1 MNLKFGTDGIRGPV
15 ESVVTPEACLK
26 IGHATGIVM
35 KELGWNTVVIGKDT
49 RISGYMLESALQ
61 AGFIAAGVNVRL
73 LGPIP
78 TPGVAYL
85 TKTLRNKFGVVI
97 SASHNDFLDN
107 GIKIFNEDGEK
118 ISRDIEKRIE
128 KHLSKDLSPVETSK
142 IGKAYRFD
150 ESGPRYIEFCKS
162 TVPPNISFSSL
173 RIVLDCANG
182 ACYKVSP
189 EIFEE
194 LGAEVITIG
203 NEPDGYNINQ
213 DCGSTHPEVIQDAV
227 IKHRADYGISLD
239 GDGDRVI
246 LVDEKGNLL
255 DGDDILYILAF
266 SNPNRTGVWSGVVGT
281 HMSNLG
287 LEEGIE
293 KLGYKFIRADVG
305 DKYVSEMLAKKGWML
320 GGETSGHIICK
331 DLVSTGDG
339 TVAALKVISSLLI
352 LEKRPS
358 EVLSNFKKIPQINK
372 AIKVN
377 NKDIINDKELK
388 SFLKEI
394 ESDLT
399 IGRIL
404 VRPSGTEPK
413 IRIMVEA
420 PEKNVAE
427 KFARDIEKL
436 IKSKT

>member
-15 ESVVTPEACLK
+15 ESLMTPEACLK
-26 IGHATGIVM
+26 IGHATGAVM

-61 AGFIAAGVNVRL
+61 AGFIAAGVNVQL
-73 LGPIP
+73 AGPLP
-78 TPGVAYL
+78 TPGIAYL

-107 GIKIFNEDGEK
+107 GIKIFNDDGEK

-128 KHLSKDLSPVETSK
+128 KYISSDLIPVQTSK

-162 TVPPNISFSSL
+162 TVPPDISFSSL

-194 LGAEVITIG
+194 LGAEVITLG
-203 NEPDGYNINQ
+203 NNPDGYNINQ
-213 DCGSTHPEVIQDAV
+213 GCGSTHPELIQEEV

-246 LVDEKGNLL
+246 LVDEKGNIL
-255 DGDDILYILAF
+255 DGDDLLYILAF
-266 SNPNRTGVWSGVVGT
+266 SNPNRTGPWSGVVGT
-281 HMSNLG
+281 LMSNLG
-287 LEEGIE
+287 LENGIM
-293 KLGYKFIRADVG
+293 KLGYKFKRADVG
-305 DKYVSEMLAKKGWML
+305 DKYVSKMLSDEGWML

-339 TVAALKVISSLLI
+339 TIAALKVISSLLL
-352 LEKRPS
+352 LEKKPS
-358 EVLSNFKKIPQINK
+358 EILSNFTKIPQVNK
-372 AIKVN
+372 AVVVS
-377 NKDIINDKELK
+377 NKDIVNDKDLK
-388 SFLKEI
+388 SLLKEV
-394 ESDLT
+394 ESDMT
-399 IGRIL
+399 VGRIL
-404 VRPSGTEPK
+404 VRPSGTESK

-420 PEKNVAE
+420 PEKKVAE
-427 KFARDIEKL
+427 KYATDIEKL
-436 IKSKT
+436 IKSKL

>member
-15 ESVVTPEACLK
+15 ESIITPEACLK
-26 IGHATGIVM
+26 IGHATGFVM
-35 KELGWNTVVIGKDT
+35 KELGWDTVVIGKDT

-73 LGPIP
+73 LGPLP

-107 GIKIFNEDGEK
+107 GIKIFNESGEK

-128 KHLSKDLSPVETSK
+128 KYLASDLSPVGTSN

-162 TVPPNISFSSL
+162 TVPSDISFSSL

-189 EIFEE
+189 EVFEE

-213 DCGSTHPEVIQDAV
+213 DCGSTHPEVIKEAV

-255 DGDDILYILAF
+255 DGDDLLYILAF
-266 SNPNRTGVWSGVVGT
+266 SNPNRTGEWSGVVGT
-281 HMSNLG
+281 QMSNLG
-287 LEEGIE
+287 LEQGIQ
-293 KLGYKFIRADVG
+293 KLGYKFVRADVG
-305 DKYVSEMLAKKGWML
+305 DKYVSEMLTKKGWML

-339 TVAALKVISSLLI
+339 TIAALKVISSLLL
-352 LEKRPS
+352 LEKKPS
-358 EVLSNFKKIPQINK
+358 EVLSNYTKIPQINI
-372 AIKVN
+372 AVKVS
-377 NKDIINDKELK
+377 NKDIINDKELI

-394 ESDLT
+394 ESDIT
-399 IGRIL
+399 IGRVL

-420 PEKNVAE
+420 SEKKVAE
-427 KFARDIEKL
+427 KFAKDIEK
-436 IKSKT
+436 IIRSKA

>member
-15 ESVVTPEACLK
+15 ESLITPEACLK
-26 IGHATGIVM
+26 IGHATGFVM

-61 AGFIAAGVNVRL
+61 AGFIAAGVDVQL
-73 LGPIP
+73 AGPLP
-78 TPGVAYL
+78 TPGIAYL
-85 TKTLRNKFGVVI
+85 TKTLRNKFGLVI

-107 GIKIFNEDGEK
+107 GIKIFNDDGEK

-128 KHLSKDLSPVETSK
+128 KYIASDLKPVKTSK

-162 TVPPNISFSSL
+162 TVPSNISFSSL

-194 LGAEVITIG
+194 LGAEVITLG
-203 NEPDGYNINQ
+203 DNPDGYNINE
-213 DCGSTHPEVIQDAV
+213 DCGSTHPELIQKEV

-246 LVDEKGNLL
+246 LVDEKGNIL
-255 DGDDILYILAF
+255 DGDDLLYILAF
-266 SNPNRTGVWSGVVGT
+266 SNPNRTGPWSGVVGT
-281 HMSNLG
+281 LMSNLG
-287 LEEGIE
+287 LEDGLK
-293 KLGYKFIRADVG
+293 KLGYKFKRADVG
-305 DKYVSEMLAKKGWML
+305 DKHVSKMLLDKGWML

-339 TVAALKVISSLLI
+339 TIAALKVISSLLM
-352 LEKRPS
+352 LEKKPS
-358 EVLSNFKKIPQINK
+358 EILCNYTKIPQVNK
-372 AIKVN
+372 AVSVL
-377 NKDIINDKELK
+377 NKDIVNDKDLK
-388 SFLKEI
+388 TLLKEI
-394 ESDLT
+394 ESDMT
-399 IGRIL
+399 VGRLL
-404 VRPSGTEPK
+404 VRPSGTELK

-420 PEKNVAE
+420 PEEKVAE
-427 KFARDIEKL
+427 KFADDIEKL
-436 IKSKT
+436 IKSKS

>member
-1 MNLKFGTDGIRGPV
+1 MSLKFGTDGIRGPV
-15 ESVVTPEACLK
+15 ETVVTPEACLK
-26 IGHATGIVM
+26 IGHATGLVM

-49 RISGYMLESALQ
+49 RVSGYMLEAALQ
-61 AGFIAAGVNVRL
+61 AGFIASGVNVRL
-73 LGPIP
+73 LGPLP

-85 TKTLRNKFGVVI
+85 TKTLRNKFGLVI

-128 KHLSKDLSPVETSK
+128 KYLSSDLSSVETSS
-142 IGKAYRFD
+142 IGEAFRFD

-162 TVPPNISFSSL
+162 TVPPEINFSSL

-203 NEPDGYNINQ
+203 TEPDGYNINQ
-213 DCGSTHPEVIQDAV
+213 DCGSTHPNIIKEAV
-227 IKHRADYGISLD
+227 INHRADFGVSLD

-246 LVDEKGNLL
+246 LVDENGNIL
-255 DGDDILYILAF
+255 DGDDLLYILAF
-266 SNPNRTGVWSGVVGT
+266 ANPNRTGAWSGVVGT
-281 HMSNLG
+281 KMSNLG
-287 LEEGIE
+287 LEDGIK

-305 DKYVSEMLAKKGWML
+305 DKYVSDMLTKKGWML

-339 TVAALKVISSLLI
+339 TIAALKVISSLML
-352 LEKRPS
+352 LEKKPS
-358 EVLSNFKKIPQINK
+358 EVLANYTKIPQ
-372 AIKVN
+372 VN
-377 NKDIINDKELK
+377 IAVPVKNKDIINDKDLQ
-388 SFLKEI
+388 SFIKKI

-399 IGRIL
+399 VGRVL

-413 IRIMVEA
+413 IRIMIEA
-420 PEKNVAE
+420 AQQDVAD
-427 KFARDIEKL
+427 KFAKDIESL
-436 IKSKT
+436 ILQKT

>member
-15 ESVVTPEACLK
+15 ENKITPEACLR
-26 IGHATGIVM
+26 IGHATGLVM
-35 KELGWNTVVIGKDT
+35 KELGWDTVVIGKDT

-436 IKSKT
+436 IKSKI

>member
-1 MNLKFGTDGIRGPV
+1 MKLKFGTDGIRGPV
-15 ESVVTPEACLK
+15 ESVITPEACLK

-61 AGFIAAGVNVRL
+61 AGFIAAGVNVQL
-73 LGPIP
+73 AGPLP
-78 TPGVAYL
+78 TPGIAYL

-107 GIKIFNEDGEK
+107 GIKIFNDSGEK

-128 KHLSKDLSPVETSK
+128 KYISSDLKPVETSK

-162 TVPPNISFSSL
+162 TVPSDISFASL

-189 EIFEE
+189 EIFQE
-194 LGAEVITIG
+194 LGAEVITLG
-203 NEPDGYNINQ
+203 VNPDGYNINQ
-213 DCGSTHPEVIQDAV
+213 ECGSTHPELIQKEV
-227 IKHRADYGISLD
+227 VKHRADYGISLD

-246 LVDEKGNLL
+246 LVDEKGNIL
-255 DGDDILYILAF
+255 DGDDLLYILAF
-266 SNPNRTGVWSGVVGT
+266 SNPNRTGPWSGVVGT
-281 HMSNLG
+281 LMSNLG
-287 LEEGIE
+287 LEDGIK
-293 KLGYKFIRADVG
+293 KLGYNFKRADVG
-305 DKYVSEMLAKKGWML
+305 DKYVTNMLADKGWML

-339 TVAALKVISSLLI
+339 TIAALKVISSLLI
-352 LEKRPS
+352 LDKKPS
-358 EVLSNFKKIPQINK
+358 EILSNYTKIPQINK
-372 AIKVN
+372 AMKVS
-377 NKDIINDKELK
+377 NKDIVNDKDLK
-388 SFLKEI
+388 SLLKKI
-394 ESDLT
+394 ESDMT
-399 IGRIL
+399 VGRVL
-404 VRPSGTEPK
+404 VRPSGTESK

-420 PEKNVAE
+420 SQRGVAE
-427 KFARDIEKL
+427 KFATDIEKL
-436 IKSKT
+436 IKSKS

>member
-1 MNLKFGTDGIRGPV
+1 MKLKFGTDGIRGPV
-15 ESVVTPEACLK
+15 ESVITPEACLK

-61 AGFIAAGVNVRL
+61 AGFIAAGVNVQL
-73 LGPIP
+73 AGPLP
-78 TPGVAYL
+78 TPGIAYL

-107 GIKIFNEDGEK
+107 GIKIFNDNGEK

-128 KHLSKDLSPVETSK
+128 KYIASDLNPVETSK

-162 TVPPNISFSSL
+162 TVPSDISFASL

-189 EIFEE
+189 EIFQE
-194 LGAEVITIG
+194 LGAEVITLG
-203 NEPDGYNINQ
+203 VNPDGYNINQ
-213 DCGSTHPEVIQDAV
+213 ECGSTHPELIQKEV
-227 IKHRADYGISLD
+227 VKHRADYGISLD

-246 LVDEKGNLL
+246 LVDEKGNIL
-255 DGDDILYILAF
+255 DGDDLLYILAF
-266 SNPNRTGVWSGVVGT
+266 SNPNRTGPWSGVVGT
-281 HMSNLG
+281 LMSNLG
-287 LEEGIE
+287 LEDGIK
-293 KLGYKFIRADVG
+293 KLGYNFKRADVG
-305 DKYVSEMLAKKGWML
+305 DKYVTNMLADKGWML

-339 TVAALKVISSLLI
+339 TIAALKVISSLLI
-352 LEKRPS
+352 LDKKPS
-358 EVLSNFKKIPQINK
+358 EILSNYTKIPQINK
-372 AIKVN
+372 AVKVS
-377 NKDIINDKELK
+377 NKDIVNDKDLK
-388 SFLKEI
+388 SLLKKI
-394 ESDLT
+394 ESDMT
-399 IGRIL
+399 VGRIL
-404 VRPSGTEPK
+404 VRPSGTESK

-420 PEKNVAE
+420 SQRGVAE
-427 KFARDIEKL
+427 KFATDIEKL
-436 IKSKT
+436 IKSKS